1 MNPNKSRFQTTAIWL
16 CISVVTAS
24 LAHGQ
29 SFRESANALIESS
42 CIDCHDGSQSNGLDF
57 NKLQN
62 DLTDPDQFRKWE
74 RIYDRVKSGEMPP
87 KSESRPDSKHV
98 SAALDSIRK
107 SLTAE
112 NKRFQA
118 ANGRVILRRLTRTE
132 YEHTLNDLLYI
143 KSDLGGIIPA
153 ENYSNSFDTV
163 YSSQGF
169 SPLHIKKYL
178 EAADAALDS
187 AIRLSPEPESKTRRF
202 EFLKSKII
210 QKHLREEKAKKA
222 DGFPIAGKLDD
233 AVVMFN
239 NASYVYKLDHH
250 IQTSGWYKIRAQ
262 VYRHQTDDTVILTL
276 NAGNY
281 NRGITNV
288 LGWYD
293 LETDKPITVEAEAYL
308 EKNQYLFPG
317 VEGLNVQPN
326 GKTIWNIGP
335 EKYKGAGI
343 AVRWVEVEGPTH
355 EQWPPYSTTNLL
367 KDIKLKKLKDKQ
379 WDQRRIEHIQYELV
393 VGKSPRKQLERI
405 IGWLA
410 PRAFRR
416 PLREGE
422 GTPFVELGL
431 KALEDG
437 RTFESAIR
445 VSLRAA
451 MASPNFLFMSSDPG
465 PLDDFSLASRLSYFL
480 WTSMPDHELFLA
492 AKKGRLTSEAEL
504 DKQIERMLN
513 DEKCS
518 RFVADFC
525 NQWLQLS
532 EIDATAPDKRLYPEF
547 DDLLKHSMLDE
558 TEHFIAHLIEK
569 DLSIS
574 NLIDSDFTF
583 VNRRLAEHYGI
594 RGVKGQHT
602 RKVRLPRSSP
612 RGGLLTQSSI
622 LKVTANGTTT
632 SPVLRGSWVLTHL
645 LGTPPSPPPPTIG
658 SIEPDT
664 RGTKTIREM
673 LEKHRSDAS
682 CASCHRL
689 IDPPGF
695 ALESFDVIGGY
706 RKNFRNK
713 EHGQPVKQKLFGRNI
728 WEYKTGLPVDA
739 SGEMEDGRKFD
750 GIVQYKKLLKTKK
763 EQIARHLIS
772 EMVVY
777 STGAEIQFADR
788 EEIDKIVEQCR
799 ESDFGLRTIIRQ
811 IIKSKL
817 FLNK

>member
-1 MNPNKSRFQTTAIWL
+1 MLGNKHKSPTTAIWL
-16 CISVVTAS
+16 WISVVTAS

-29 SFRESANALIESS
+29 SVRESTQPLIESS

-62 DLTDPDQFRKWE
+62 DLGDATQFRKWE

-87 KSESRPDSKHV
+87 ESEARPAPKHV
-98 SAALDSIRK
+98 SAALSSIKK
-107 SLTAE
+107 SLTVE
-112 NKRFQA
+112 NKRFQS

-143 KSDLGGIIPA
+143 KADLGGIIPA

-178 EAADAALDS
+178 EAADVALDS
-187 AIRLSPEPESKTRRF
+187 AIHLAPEPDTKTRRF

-210 QKHLREEKAKKA
+210 LKHLADEKAKKNESY
-222 DGFPIAGKLDD
+222 PLAGKLDD
-233 AVVMFN
+233 AIVMFN
-239 NASYVYKLDHH
+239 TASYVYKLDHH
-250 IQTSGWYKIRAQ
+250 IETSGWYKIRAQ
-262 VYRHQTDDTVILTL
+262 VYRHQSDDPVILTL
-276 NAGNY
+276 NAGDY
-281 NRGITNV
+281 NRGINNV
-288 LGWYD
+288 LGWFD
-293 LETDKPITVEAEAYL
+293 LETDKPITVEVEAYL
-308 EKNQYLFPG
+308 RKNQYLFPG
-317 VEGLNVQPN
+317 VEGLNAQPN
-326 GKTIWNIGP
+326 GKTIWNVGQ

-367 KDIKLKKLKDKQ
+367 KDIKLKKLKNKR
-379 WDQRRIEHIQYELV
+379 WDQRRSDHIKYELV

-416 PLREGE
+416 PLLEGE

-431 KALEDG
+431 KALKDG
-437 RTFESAIR
+437 RTFESATR
-445 VSLRAA
+445 VALRAA
-451 MASPNFLFMSSDPG
+451 LASPNFLFMSSDPG

-492 AKKGRLTSEAEL
+492 AKQGHLTNRNEL

-513 DEKCS
+513 HEKCS

-525 NQWLQLS
+525 SQWLQLS

-558 TEHFIAHLIEK
+558 TQHFIAHLIKK

-594 RGVKGQHT
+594 RGVKGQTT

-645 LGTPPSPPPPTIG
+645 LGTPPSPPPSAIG
-658 SIEPDT
+658 AIEPDT
-664 RGTKTIREM
+664 RGTTTIREM

-695 ALESFDVIGGY
+695 ALECFDVIGGY

-713 EHGQPVKQKLFGRNI
+713 EHGQPVKEKLLGRNI

-772 EMVVY
+772 ELVVY